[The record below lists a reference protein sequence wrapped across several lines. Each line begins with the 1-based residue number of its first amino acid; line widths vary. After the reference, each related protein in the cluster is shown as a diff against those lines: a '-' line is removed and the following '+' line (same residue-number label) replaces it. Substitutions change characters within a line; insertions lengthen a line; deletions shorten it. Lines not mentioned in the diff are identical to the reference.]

1 VKEFIPAV
9 ILFITIIS
17 VLELVFYAFRV
28 IRGAKNERLRA
39 RVKSISKSLKWKDPV
54 GIRRG
59 RILSHLPT
67 LHRFLSRFPLV
78 TKLDLMV
85 QQANV
90 ARPVGLFVLLS
101 LLLAVLALYFSNLMV
116 RNIIISAGLACAG
129 GITPW
134 LYLLRKRKNR
144 IEKFVSQLPD
154 GAQLIA
160 RAMRAGH
167 AFSTG
172 LQLAA
177 TEFEDP
183 LGTEFEYVI
192 DQINFGVP
200 TSEALKN
207 LAKRMDCEE
216 AKFFAVSVILQRE
229 TGGNLAEI
237 LDTLSNLIRER
248 YRLKGKIRVLSAEGR
263 LSAIG
268 LVCMPILVTSALYF
282 LNREYILFLFEDP
295 AGRIMSLV
303 ALIMMV
309 IGVLF
314 IRRMINFEI

>member
-1 VKEFIPAV
+1 VKEFIPVV
-9 ILFITIIS
+9 ILFVTIIS
-17 VLELVFYAFRV
+17 VLELVFYTFRM

-59 RILSHLPT
+59 RILSQLPM

-101 LLLAVLALYFSNLMV
+101 LLLAFLTLYFSNLMV
-116 RNIIISAGLACAG
+116 RNIIISIGLACAG
-129 GITPW
+129 GVTPW
-134 LYLLRKRKNR
+134 LYLLRKRKKR

-177 TEFEDP
+177 NEFEDP
-183 LGTEFEYVI
+183 LGTEFEFVI

-248 YRLKGKIRVLSAEGR
+248 FKLKGKIRVLSAEGR

-268 LVCMPILVTSALYF
+268 LVCMPLLVTIALYF

-295 AGRIMSLV
+295 AGRIMSLT

-309 IGVLF
+309 IGVMF

>member
-1 VKEFIPAV
+1 MKEFIPV
-9 ILFITIIS
+9 SVLFITIVA
-17 VLELVFYAFRV
+17 VLELIFYTFRA
-28 IRGAKNERLRA
+28 IRFAKNERLRA
-39 RVKSISKSLKWKDPV
+39 RVKSISKSLKWKGPI

-59 RILSHLPT
+59 RILSHLPM

-78 TKLDLMV
+78 IKLDLIA

-90 ARPVGLFVLLS
+90 ARPVGFFVLLS
-101 LLLAVLALYFSNLMV
+101 LLMVVLTLYFSNRMV
-116 RNIIISAGLACAG
+116 NNIVISAALACTG

-134 LYLLRKRKNR
+134 LYLLRKRKKR
-144 IEKFVSQLPD
+144 IEKFVHQLPD
-154 GAQLIA
+154 GTQLIA
-160 RAMRAGH
+160 RALRAGH

-200 TSEALKN
+200 TAEALKN

-216 AKFFAVSVILQRE
+216 AKFFAVAVILQRE

-237 LDTLSNLIRER
+237 LDTLANLIRER
-248 YRLKGKIRVLSAEGR
+248 YKLKGKIRTLSAEGR

-268 LVCMPILVTSALYF
+268 LVCIPVLVTIALYF

-295 AGRIMSLV
+295 VGRTMSLL
-303 ALIMMV
+303 ALMMMV
-309 IGVLF
+309 IGILF
-314 IRRMINFEI
+314 IRRMINFKI